1 MFVSFDRI
9 GCVNTVSGLAQ
20 YRGYDTAVTKN
31 KYYNIADVTVQIMY
45 SDLM

>member
-9 GCVNTVSGLAQ
+9 DCVNTVPGFAR
-20 YRGYDTAVTKN
+20 YCGYDTAVTKN
-31 KYYNIADVTVQIMY
+31 TYYNISDVTVQIMY